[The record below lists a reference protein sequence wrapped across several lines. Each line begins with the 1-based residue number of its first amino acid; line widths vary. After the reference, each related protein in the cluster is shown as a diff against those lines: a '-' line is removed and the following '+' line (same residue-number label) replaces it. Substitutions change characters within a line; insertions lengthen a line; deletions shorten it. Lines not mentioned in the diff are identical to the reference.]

1 MKICATIPIKSNSTR
16 VKDKNFKLLGDK
28 PLYQYIIDHCI
39 EAECFDDVYVDTDSD
54 DIKSYCFEK
63 KAQWIQR
70 QPELTLDTANGND
83 VFHYDIKHLE
93 DHVDKYDYYFQLY
106 ATAPFLKPE
115 TIREC
120 VNKLTFSS
128 KYDCVLTATEEYGWH
143 WFQNQPV
150 NYQPNILPRSQ
161 DAPPVI
167 KETTGLY
174 GISKRAY
181 DRFRCR
187 VGATPYFYIIE
198 DRMECID
205 LDTYDDFA
213 IAEGYVNQLKPNPY
227 IYDDE

>member
-1 MKICATIPIKSNSTR
+1 MKVCATIPIKSNSTR

-39 EAECFDDVYVDTDSD
+39 QAECFDSIYVDTDSEV
-54 DIKSYCFEK
+54 IKAYCFQNEVECIERK
-63 KAQWIQR
+63 
-70 QPELTLDTANGND
+70 PELTLDTANGND
-83 VFHYDIKHLE
+83 VFHYDIDNIE
-93 DHVDKYDYYFQLY
+93 EYDYYFQLY

-115 TIREC
+115 TIRAC
-120 VNKLTFSS
+120 VDKLTHTT
-128 KYDCVLTATEEYGWH
+128 KYDSILTATEEYGWH

-187 VGATPYFYIIE
+187 VGATPYFYIIN
-198 DRMECID
+198 DRKECID
-205 LDTYDDFA
+205 LDTLDDFN
-213 IAEGYVNQLKPNPY
+213 IAEEL
-227 IYDDE
+227 I

>member
-16 VKDKNFKLLGDK
+16 VKDKNFKLLGGK

-39 EAECFDDVYVDTDSD
+39 DAGCFDSIYVDTDSEA
-54 DIKSYCFEK
+54 IKHYCFNNK
-63 KAQWIQR
+63 VKWIER
-70 QPELTLDTANGND
+70 EPKLTLDTANGND
-83 VFHYDIKHLE
+83 VFHYDIKTINS
-93 DHVDKYDYYFQLY
+93 YDFYFQLY
-106 ATAPFLKPE
+106 ATAPFLKSE
-115 TIREC
+115 TIKSC
-120 VNKLTFSS
+120 VDKLTHTT
-128 KYDCVLTATEEYGWH
+128 KYDSILTATEEYGWH

-174 GISKRAY
+174 GISKSAY

-187 VGATPYFYIIE
+187 VGATPYFYIIN

-205 LDTYDDFA
+205 LDTYEDFV
-213 IAEGYVNQLKPNPY
+213 IAERYANQLKPNAY
-227 IYDDE
+227 IHDDE